1 MNERLRVALLLA
13 VAMLVYGN
21 TLLNNFS
28 MDDELYIFRNSAVTS
43 PSLKGLLEAT
53 KANNV
58 FRPVTFATFALNWA
72 IGSTHPFGYH
82 LFNLLLNAT
91 VALLIYLVL
100 RTLLE
105 AVPRGTTVALAAA
118 LLFAV
123 HPIHTEAVAS
133 VAARSEVLA
142 AVFLMAAWLLH
153 LYDQHILSL
162 AGFVLALLSKES
174 AVAFVP
180 LALVGDYARAKLKPL
195 HRYVWIAGV
204 AGLYL
209 AVLWKIQGGRFG
221 EKGINFLDN
230 PLAELPASLRILN
243 ALRIAWKYAGLHV
256 YPASLSCDYSY
267 NAILLYSGWRH
278 TAPAA
283 VAAALV
289 LVLWIWAL
297 WTQRRAWVLA
307 GAIYLGGFAA
317 TANLLVPTGTIMAER
332 LAYLP
337 SAGFCLLVALIWRW
351 LENHGRR
358 LAWTVF
364 AIVMAALAMRTVVRN
379 QDWRDNFTL
388 FSAAV
393 REVPGSA
400 KMHAN
405 LGGEYMY
412 RDQLEAARKEF
423 QTALRIYPDFPDAM
437 EFYGLVESRT
447 GHDQEAR
454 RLLETALSMTRK
466 DNINYDFMAV
476 NLAAQLMKLGQ
487 NDDALKLLNED
498 IATSPGYARA
508 WSNRA
513 VIGYARGNVASAL
526 NDAQVALRL
535 DPTNTQAQNLLLLLK
550 ASPPSVTPR

>member
-28 MDDELYIFRNSAVTS
+28 LDDELYIFRNPAVTS
-43 PSLKGLLEAT
+43 PSVKGLFEAT

-72 IGSTHPFGYH
+72 IGNARPFGYH

-91 VALLIYLVL
+91 VALMLYLVL

-142 AVFLMAAWLLH
+142 AGFLMAAWLLH
-153 LYDQHILSL
+153 LHDQHILSL
-162 AGFVLALLSKES
+162 VCFVLALLSKES

-204 AGLYL
+204 AVLYL

-221 EKGINFLDN
+221 EKGVNFLDN

-267 NAILLYSGWRH
+267 NAILLYSSWRH

-297 WTQRRAWVLA
+297 WTQRREWVLA

-317 TANLLVPTGTIMAER
+317 TANLLVSTGTIMAER

-337 SAGFCLLVALIWRW
+337 SAGFCLLVALIWMR

-412 RDQLEAARKEF
+412 GDQLEAARTEF
-423 QTALRIYPDFPDAM
+423 QTALRIYPDFPEAM
-437 EFYGLVESRT
+437 EFYGLLESRT

-487 NDDALKLLNED
+487 NDDALKLLNEH
-498 IATSPGYARA
+498 IRTSPGYARA

-513 VIGYARGNVASAL
+513 VVRYARGDVASAL

-550 ASPPSVTPR
+550 PSTPSAPPR